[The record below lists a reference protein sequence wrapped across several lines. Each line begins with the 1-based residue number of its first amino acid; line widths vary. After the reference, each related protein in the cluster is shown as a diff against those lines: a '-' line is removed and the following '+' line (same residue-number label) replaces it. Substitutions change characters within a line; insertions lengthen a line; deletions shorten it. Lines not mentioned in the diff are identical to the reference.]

1 MYVIMDHVFMLY
13 LVQSA
18 WSQEGLLM
26 KGLGKVLLGIWLI
39 ITGIQPFI
47 NFAIPS
53 QSELMAILALVAGIL
68 IILER

>member
-1 MYVIMDHVFMLY
+1 
-13 LVQSA
+13 
-18 WSQEGLLM
+18 M